1 MGASL
6 KFGKIVLLFIA
17 IVTLSASCFAGAI
30 TLQNPGFDTD
40 TTGSFITG
48 TLTGWTPNTTEYG
61 VWNTTSS
68 AIALA
73 PLSVGNVL
81 FLSTVAGTN
90 GMLDGSASQ
99 TTADAVIPDGTY
111 TFSIYASKRNDLVGP
126 IAFELQMYAG
136 TGSAFA
142 VQNFQATALSSSSWQ
157 QFSVTGVAPSNA
169 TGNLG
174 VRVTLVSAG
183 MSMPGTINPDANKYQ
198 VLFDDA
204 GALGPDASGV
214 PEPMT
219 MSLIGSGLAG
229 VALLRR
235 RK

>member
-6 KFGKIVLLFIA
+6 KFGKIAFLFFA

-40 TTGSFITG
+40 TTATFTTG

-68 AIALA
+68 AIALT
-73 PLSVGNVL
+73 PMSVNNVL
-81 FLSTVAGTN
+81 FLSTVAGDN
-90 GMLDGSASQ
+90 GILDGSASQ
-99 TTADAVIPDGTY
+99 TSADAVIPDGTY
-111 TFSIYASKRNDLVGP
+111 TFSIYASKRNDLLGP

-142 VQNFQATALSSSSWQ
+142 VQDFQASALSSSSWQ

-169 TGNLG
+169 IGNLG
-174 VRVTLVSAG
+174 VRVTLVSTG
-183 MSMPGTINPDANKYQ
+183 VNLPGALNADANKYQ

-204 GALGPDASGV
+204 AAIGPDPSGV

-219 MSLIGSGLAG
+219 MSLIGGGLAG
-229 VALLRR
+229 FALLRR